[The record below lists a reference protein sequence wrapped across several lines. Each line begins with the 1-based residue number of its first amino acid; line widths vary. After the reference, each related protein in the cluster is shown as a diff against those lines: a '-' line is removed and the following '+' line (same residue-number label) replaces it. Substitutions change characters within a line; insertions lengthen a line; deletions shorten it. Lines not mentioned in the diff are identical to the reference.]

1 MKFLTR
7 KERQEF
13 DGGFA
18 LVRTA
23 GEAVRHRIRTGRRL
37 LIQWFP
43 AEKWKPVIRRKSV
56 AGKRGAR

>member
-1 MKFLTR
+1 MKFSTR
-7 KERQEF
+7 RQRQEF

-23 GEAVRHRIRTGRRL
+23 GEAVRSRIRTGRRL

-43 AEKWKPVIRRKSV
+43 AEKWKPTIRRKI
-56 AGKRGAR
+56 AGKRGVS

>member
-1 MKFLTR
+1 
-7 KERQEF
+7 
-13 DGGFA
+13 
-18 LVRTA
+18 
-23 GEAVRHRIRTGRRL
+23 VRHRIRTGRRL

>member
-13 DGGFA
+13 GGGFA

-23 GEAVRHRIRTGRRL
+23 GDAVRSRIRTGRRV

-43 AEKWKPVIRRKSV
+43 PEKWKPLIRCKPIS
-56 AGKRGAR
+56 GKRGAR